1 MGLLGRINKWLNEPL
16 EKKINEANI
25 DMDIQVKD
33 CANRMIISY
42 INLTNSREQ
51 NISLFNKIQ
60 RELSDAKARV
70 LISLQNDPNFQ
81 TIVTRVE
88 AVFERIMMRE
98 ELWHDLREK
107 GIDMPATKLAKLYE
121 LEDELAELGGDRSLY
136 LAYIEDRLVDMR
148 IKKELD
154 KKDYSQQFLDNV
166 VKNVKEFRAINS
178 EEIESDVEFSPRER
192 ASSEREI

>member
-178 EEIESDVEFSPRER
+178 EGIESDVEFSPRER